1 MEKQVITVDQNLRE
15 LCEHG
20 SPAFPMTVSHD
31 DLSLFLDQ
39 YIRCHWHGDLEIV
52 VVQKGKS
59 PTRFTK
65 TNCSCRLGT
74 SC

>member
-39 YIRCHWHGDLEIV
+39 YILCHWHGDLEIV
-52 VVQKGKS
+52 VVQKGKVS
-59 PTRFTK
+59 YQIH
-65 TNCSCRLGT
+65 
-74 SC
+74 